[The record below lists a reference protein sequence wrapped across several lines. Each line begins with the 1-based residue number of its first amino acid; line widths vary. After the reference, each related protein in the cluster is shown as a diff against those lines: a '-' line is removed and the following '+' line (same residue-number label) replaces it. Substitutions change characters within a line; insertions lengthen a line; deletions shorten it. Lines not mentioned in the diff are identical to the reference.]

1 MKRILVVVG
10 IAYVLVGLM
19 FGSMALGS
27 KAVKGD
33 DPAMK
38 ISPHTIVLGKV
49 DTVTVHTNIPYS
61 SVDTGSVTLDGA
73 APTGRGV
80 WADDCGDLAARF
92 AVADLELETG
102 YVTLTLYGSYTEN
115 GTFEVTDTVWV
126 K

>member
-10 IAYVLVGLM
+10 IAYVLIGLM

-38 ISPHTIVLGKV
+38 VSPHTIVLGKV
-49 DTVTVHTNIPYS
+49 DTVTVHTNIPCS
-61 SVDTGSVTLDGA
+61 TVDTGTVRLETVEAED
-73 APTGRGV
+73 V

-92 AVADLELETG
+92 AVTELELDPG
-102 YVTLTLYGSYTEN
+102 DVTLTLCGIYTDGEAL
-115 GTFEVTDTVWV
+115 EATDTVWV

>member
-10 IAYVLVGLM
+10 IAYVLIGLM

-38 ISPHTIVLGKV
+38 VSPHTIVLEKV
-49 DTVTVHTNIPYS
+49 DTLTVHTNIPCS
-61 SVDTGSVTLDGA
+61 TVETGTVRLETVDAED
-73 APTGRGV
+73 V

-92 AVADLELETG
+92 ALTELELDPG
-102 YVTLTLYGSYTEN
+102 DVTLTLCGSYKED
-115 GTFEVTDTVWV
+115 GTFAATDTVWV